1 MKKKSIKANGLIGPA
16 MTVGIGVLTALAIS
30 VIGTIICALL
40 MDKESIGVES
50 AALMT
55 IMIWVVSTVCGTMI
69 TGKTSEN
76 NKISLI
82 AITAA
87 VYLLLLMGLKCILFH
102 EPFSGIGKG
111 IVMILIGTVPSLFL
125 FGKPKGRKK
134 IKFKYSPK

>member
-76 NKISLI
+76 NKN
-82 AITAA
+82 AE
-87 VYLLLLMGLKCILFH
+87 LFA
-102 EPFSGIGKG
+102 PRF
-111 IVMILIGTVPSLFL
+111 FCA
-125 FGKPKGRKK
+125 F
-134 IKFKYSPK
+134 